1 VQGND
6 VAATGPYALRIT
18 VKWNSWEVGES
29 ARNCTFIEI
38 TPCTAGVTL
47 RSIERVLLLPLRDG
61 GKSKPRLELT
71 SKGTSQLLLFS
82 TQASMPMTS
91 TNKGKA

>member
-18 VKWNSWEVGES
+18 VKWNSLLGDS